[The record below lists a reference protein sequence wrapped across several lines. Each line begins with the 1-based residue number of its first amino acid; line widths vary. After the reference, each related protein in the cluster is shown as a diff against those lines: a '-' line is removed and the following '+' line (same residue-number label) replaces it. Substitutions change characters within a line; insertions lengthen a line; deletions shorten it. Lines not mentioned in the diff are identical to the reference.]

1 MRYLNCSVVS
11 RRVLVTGVLLMLSAT
26 PSLALKP
33 PDNVMPQTTPEPA
46 EPPRET
52 DKESLPADV
61 SRSAP
66 AKPASSERV
75 RADSAVSFPVD
86 I

>member
-26 PSLALKP
+26 PLLALKP
-33 PDNVMPQTTPEPA
+33 PGNVMPQTTPEPA
-46 EPPRET
+46 EPSRET
-52 DKESLPADV
+52 NNKSMPADV
-61 SRSAP
+61 PRTAP

-75 RADSAVSFPVD
+75 QADSAVSFPVD

>member
-11 RRVLVTGVLLMLSAT
+11 RRALVTGALLMLSAT
-26 PSLALKP
+26 PILALKP
-33 PDNVMPQTTPEPA
+33 PDKIMPQTAPAPA
-46 EPPRET
+46 EPSRET
-52 DKESLPADV
+52 DKKSMPADV
-61 SRSAP
+61 SRAAP

-75 RADSAVSFPVD
+75 QADSAVSFPVD

>member
-11 RRVLVTGVLLMLSAT
+11 RHALVTGVLLMLSAT
-26 PSLALKP
+26 PLLALKP
-33 PDNVMPQTTPEPA
+33 PGNVMPQTAPAPA
-46 EPPRET
+46 EPTREA
-52 DKESLPADV
+52 DKKSMPADV
-61 SRSAP
+61 SRTAP

-75 RADSAVSFPVD
+75 QADSAVSFPVD

>member
-26 PSLALKP
+26 PLLALKP

-46 EPPRET
+46 ESSSET
-52 DKESLPADV
+52 NGKSMPADV
-61 SRSAP
+61 SRPAP
-66 AKPASSERV
+66 AKPAPSERV
-75 RADSAVSFPVD
+75 QADSAVSFPVD